1 MQSNITLSLK
11 LRKKLGETADP
22 SNFAPINIVALA
34 TEFNTS
40 VARVTRA
47 ARDLDR
53 KTKEIHRHYD
63 TNGKLFAARLL
74 PQFFTKYDWTI
85 VADKMPAR
93 KEMNAMNNNDN
104 ADPVLNSVR
113 NPFDSQNRVNTYV
126 RPSLD
131 NNNDTVMRNQN
142 VQKPFSSVDLS
153 LRADTSMT
161 NTTYTGVQSTTKP
174 PMDVT
179 TSDTLPIISQ
189 MLPIISQYAA
199 VLSTTLSLLKE
210 PPQIDPA
217 AQTLVR
223 EALRAHEA
231 LKLAYS
237 LLPTGDRS
245 RVLATL
251 RGI

>member
-1 MQSNITLSLK
+1 MQSSLTLSLK

-22 SNFAPINIVALA
+22 SHFAPINIDALA
-34 TEFNTS
+34 REFNTS
-40 VARVTRA
+40 STRVLRA
-47 ARDLDR
+47 ARDLER
-53 KTKEIHRHYD
+53 KTKEIRRHYD
-63 TNGKLFAARLL
+63 TSGKLFAARLL
-74 PQFFTKYDWTI
+74 PQFFVRYDWT
-85 VADKMPAR
+85 VNPNETSTR
-93 KEMNAMNNNDN
+93 KEKTAVNNNDHV
-104 ADPVLNSVR
+104 DPVMNSVR
-113 NPFDSQNRVNTYV
+113 NPFDNQNRVNTYV

-161 NTTYTGVQSTTKP
+161 NTTYTGVQSTIKP
-174 PMDVT
+174 PVDVT
-179 TSDTLPIISQ
+179 ISDSLPIISQ

-237 LLPTGDRS
+237 LLPPEHRS